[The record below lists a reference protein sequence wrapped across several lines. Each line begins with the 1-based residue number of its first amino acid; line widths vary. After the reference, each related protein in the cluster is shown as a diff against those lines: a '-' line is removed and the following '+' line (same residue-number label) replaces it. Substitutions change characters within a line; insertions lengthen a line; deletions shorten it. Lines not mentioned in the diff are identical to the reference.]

1 MREMRKA
8 FSAGFS
14 QAISATSDA
23 AGAQR
28 DRLRSMWKHRARS
41 SVLVGISAISFYLLL
56 PSVVAVFASWRSL
69 SHLDWVFAVLVLA
82 CEATSF
88 AWIWQL
94 DRIALHTRA
103 WFPVVAAQL
112 SGNAVG
118 RILPGGAATA
128 TAFSVAMLRRAGVD
142 AGDAGAGFAASTA
155 LQVATRLALPMFALP
170 AIVGGAPISPNLS
183 AAAYLGL
190 GVVVL
195 MAVAGIAAF
204 AADGPLQAVGRAL
217 EWLLN
222 ATIRRRR
229 PVTGVP
235 EALISGR
242 DYIANTLGV
251 HWRGAVLAAV
261 GSAAFDYFAL
271 LCALR
276 SVGAVPRPSLVL
288 LAYAAA
294 QLLALVPATPGG
306 VGFVEAGLVGTL
318 TLAGVGPQ
326 DALAATLLYRLVSYW
341 LPLPAGACAYLIFR
355 RRYGGGAAESTQP
368 VGGSADAATTVEA
381 RQSTRTP

>member
-1 MREMRKA
+1 M
-8 FSAGFS
+8 
-14 QAISATSDA
+14 A
-23 AGAQR
+23 A
-28 DRLRSMWKHRARS
+28 
-41 SVLVGISAISFYLLL
+41 
-56 PSVVAVFASWRSL
+56 
-69 SHLDWVFAVLVLA
+69 
-82 CEATSF
+82 
-88 AWIWQL
+88 
-94 DRIALHTRA
+94 
-103 WFPVVAAQL
+103 
-112 SGNAVG
+112 
-118 RILPGGAATA
+118 
-128 TAFSVAMLRRAGVD
+128 
-142 AGDAGAGFAASTA
+142 
-155 LQVATRLALPMFALP
+155 
-170 AIVGGAPISPNLS
+170 
-183 AAAYLGL
+183 
-190 GVVVL
+190 
-195 MAVAGIAAF
+195 AGIAAL
-204 AADGPLQAVGRAL
+204 AADGPLEAVGRAL

-229 PVTGVP
+229 QVTGLP

-276 SVGAVPRPSLVL
+276 SVGALPRPSLVL

-294 QLLALVPATPGG
+294 QLLALVPVTPGG